1 MTNTNTKIIEDQLEK
16 IIMEGFSIPEPW
28 DKENKEAW
36 ERIKKTFMPKIMN
49 VVALVQ
55 KETQEQTEKRYSR
68 LIKAIDEAAAE
79 WHDIHTSREGCP
91 FCERGALGKQLQK
104 LVPSIQENVKDK
116 SEEVLA
122 TSEVTQGKEKA

>member
-1 MTNTNTKIIEDQLEK
+1 MLTNTKIKEK
-16 IIMEGFSIPEPW
+16 IKEVVEDSTGLSDAQWEIKYSEGITYM
-28 DKENKEAW
+28 DVLMDV
-36 ERIKKTFMPKIMN
+36 I
-49 VVALVQ
+49 ALVQ